1 MNEENKNIDIN
12 KGLKIIV
19 EKMHKE
25 IYELNKKNNEKE
37 KEKEHFQKN
46 LNEFNEQYEQI
57 KYDYQLLH
65 QKYIDQNKIIEFL
78 KDEFLKRNNVNEL
91 QQLSKVNFDILSKLK
106 KSENENIIKAQQL
119 EQLKKNYEMINN
131 QFIEFTKNNY
141 NTNSN
146 DFSDF
151 NSNYENVS
159 MNTNNKDK
167 NIEIDENNNILQD
180 DHLKNYNKNFIKL
193 SNTQDIE
200 ENSLRYLNDNYLEK
214 LNEKKKFKSY

>member
-1 MNEENKNIDIN
+1 M
-12 KGLKIIV
+12 
-19 EKMHKE
+19 
-25 IYELNKKNNEKE
+25 
-37 KEKEHFQKN
+37 
-46 LNEFNEQYEQI
+46 
-57 KYDYQLLH
+57 
-65 QKYIDQNKIIEFL
+65 

-119 EQLKKNYEMINN
+119 EQFKKNYEMINN

>member
-65 QKYIDQNKIIEFL
+65 QKYIDQNKI
-78 KDEFLKRNNVNEL
+78 R
-91 QQLSKVNFDILSKLK
+91 IL
-106 KSENENIIKAQQL
+106 E
-119 EQLKKNYEMINN
+119 
-131 QFIEFTKNNY
+131 
-141 NTNSN
+141 
-146 DFSDF
+146 
-151 NSNYENVS
+151 
-159 MNTNNKDK
+159 
-167 NIEIDENNNILQD
+167 
-180 DHLKNYNKNFIKL
+180 
-193 SNTQDIE
+193 
-200 ENSLRYLNDNYLEK
+200 R
-214 LNEKKKFKSY
+214 